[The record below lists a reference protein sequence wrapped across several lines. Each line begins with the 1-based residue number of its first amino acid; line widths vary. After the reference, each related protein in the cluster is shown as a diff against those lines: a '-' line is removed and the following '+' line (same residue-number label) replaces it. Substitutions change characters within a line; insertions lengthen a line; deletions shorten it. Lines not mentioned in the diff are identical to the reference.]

1 MPSITKLKK
10 TKKVKEP
17 KQPSKE
23 PEKEKVL
30 HDSITEA
37 DLSDDFFL
45 TTRRV
50 RFSAGVQQ
58 CDVMSLED
66 YSESERKLTWYDKGD
81 KAEINKKHDKI
92 VRRYE
97 MGKRCK
103 RGMTYRG
110 LDAWT
115 DKGHAKFEATIHKL
129 LAAVMDEQ
137 DKQWMQNS
145 NDPDRLARASQAV
158 SKRNLLQALRCAKE
172 DEQEAQE
179 AYNNGFKEE
188 AGSDFEDSTR
198 TMSTLVA
205 RQRQTRR
212 RSSAVRKKERGS
224 DKEDKKDDKKKK
236 RSSKRRSGF
245 KKKSEQ

>member
-17 KQPSKE
+17 KQPSKA

-58 CDVMSLED
+58 CNVMSLED

-115 DKGHAKFEATIHKL
+115 DKGHAKFEATINKL
-129 LAAVMDEQ
+129 LAAVLDEQ
-137 DKQWMQNS
+137 DKQWMHDYS
-145 NDPDRLARASQAV
+145 DPDQLAKASQAV
-158 SKRNLLQALRCAKE
+158 SKRNVLQALRYAEE

-179 AYNNGFKEE
+179 AYNKGFKEE

-205 RQRQTRR
+205 RQRQSR

-224 DKEDKKDDKKKK
+224 EKGDKKKK
-236 RSSKRRSGF
+236 RSSKRRSSS